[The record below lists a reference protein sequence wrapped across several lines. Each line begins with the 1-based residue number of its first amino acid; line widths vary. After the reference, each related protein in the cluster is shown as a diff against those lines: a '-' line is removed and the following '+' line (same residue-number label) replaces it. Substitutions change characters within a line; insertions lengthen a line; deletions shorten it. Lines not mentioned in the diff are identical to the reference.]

1 MSYGSLARR
10 IAAAITAIG
19 LSITGATAATAQ
31 SSSSST
37 DNLGRPNQD
46 ILNAATNWAETL
58 PAPLK
63 DQVLAAVGFFGD
75 NGEGKVPQNGPVISQ
90 FLWPTVSR
98 GCIAGGGDSVGSAV
112 AVPGPADLPLPGVEP
127 GNTAFVFTSLG
138 TDGARD
144 TDMTVQWINLTTLHT
159 ETTRLE
165 ASPDLNPDGPATVT
179 GTAATGGGPVLA
191 LIHGHVNGCYFPP
204 TVASFSVA

>member
-10 IAAAITAIG
+10 VVATITAIG

-127 GNTAFVFTSLG
+127 GNTAFVFTALG

-144 TDMTVQWINLTTLHT
+144 TDMTVQWINLATFHT

-165 ASPDLNPDGPATVT
+165 VSPDLNPDGPATVS

-191 LIHGHVNGCYFPP
+191 LVHGHVNGCYFPP

>member
-10 IAAAITAIG
+10 MAAAITAIG

-63 DQVLAAVGFFGD
+63 DQILAAVGFFGD
-75 NGEGKVPQNGPVISQ
+75 NGEGKIPLNGPVISQ

-98 GCIAGGGDSVGSAV
+98 GCIAGNGDSVGSAV

-127 GNTAFVFTSLG
+127 GNTAFVFTALG

-165 ASPDLNPDGPATVT
+165 VSPDLNPDGPATVT

>member
-10 IAAAITAIG
+10 MAAAITAIG

-63 DQVLAAVGFFGD
+63 NQILAAVGFFGD
-75 NGEGKVPQNGPVISQ
+75 NGEGKIPLNGPVISQ

-98 GCIAGGGDSVGSAV
+98 GCIAGNGDSVGSAV

-127 GNTAFVFTSLG
+127 GNTAFVFTALG

-165 ASPDLNPDGPATVT
+165 VSPDLNPDGPATVT